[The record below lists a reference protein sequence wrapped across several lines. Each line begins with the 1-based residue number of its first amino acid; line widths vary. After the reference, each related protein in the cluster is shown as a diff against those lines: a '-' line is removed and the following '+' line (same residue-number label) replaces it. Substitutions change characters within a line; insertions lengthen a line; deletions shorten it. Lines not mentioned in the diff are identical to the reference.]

1 MIRWILPL
9 LLASPVWSG
18 EASLR
23 DRIQALRDPEFH
35 APQPDSLYR
44 EQIAQDLVLIGREAD
59 LLFGEDR
66 HVQIALFV
74 SQNCDACDKAQDE
87 LSQLTKRLDVPM
99 KVLDADMPL
108 IRAAQERLTLDM
120 LPAYVMT
127 DRMIRGHIPAF
138 VLERYLKEAR

>member
-1 MIRWILPL
+1 M
-9 LLASPVWSG
+9 
-18 EASLR
+18 R

-35 APQPDSLYR
+35 DPQPDSLYR

-66 HVQIALFV
+66 RVQIALFV
-74 SQNCDACDKAQDE
+74 SRDCNACAKARDE
-87 LSQLTKRLDVPM
+87 LSQLTKRLDVSM

-108 IRAAQERLTLDM
+108 IRAAQKRLTLDM

-138 VLERYLKEAR
+138 VLERYLKEVR